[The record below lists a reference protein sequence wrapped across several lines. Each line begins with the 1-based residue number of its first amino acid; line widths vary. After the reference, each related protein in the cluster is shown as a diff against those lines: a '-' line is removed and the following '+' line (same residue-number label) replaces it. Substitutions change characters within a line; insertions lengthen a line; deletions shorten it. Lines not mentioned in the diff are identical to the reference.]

1 MPLQLPLELP
11 WLKNTQLV
19 DVEPALSPYLL
30 ETQSL
35 TAKLKETCDKFSVTV
50 LANEFRNAPDALR
63 TELSEQVWCREV
75 TLNCNGKAAV
85 FGQSWLNESA
95 CTVGMDAIGE
105 TPLGEL
111 LFTDSNWQR
120 GTLEFL
126 RLSTADYPALI
137 ELIAPTTGVAP
148 ERLFARRSWFKNGK
162 AKILVCEV
170 FISESFY
177 D

>member
-1 MPLQLPLELP
+1 MQLPLELP

-35 TAKLKETCDKFSVTV
+35 TAKLKDTCERFSVTV
-50 LANEFRNAPDALR
+50 LANEHRNAPDALR
-63 TELSEQVWCREV
+63 SELSEQVWCREV

-85 FGQSWLNESA
+85 FGQSWLNEEA
-95 CTVGMDAIGE
+95 CIVGMDAIGE

-120 GTLEFL
+120 GALEYL
-126 RLSTADYPALI
+126 RLSTCDYPVFI
-137 ELIAPTTGVAP
+137 ELMAPIRSVP
-148 ERLFARRSWFKNGK
+148 KSLFARRSWFKNGK

>member
-1 MPLQLPLELP
+1 MPLLLPLERS

-19 DVEPALSPYLL
+19 DIEPTLSPYLL

-50 LANEFRNAPDALR
+50 LANELRNAPGALR
-63 TELSEQVWCREV
+63 TDLSEQVWCREV

-85 FGQSWLNESA
+85 FGQSWLNEEA

-120 GTLEFL
+120 GTLEYL
-126 RLSTADYPALI
+126 RLATSDYPALI
-137 ELIAPTTGVAP
+137 ELIAPTTGVVP
-148 ERLFARRSWFKNGK
+148 ESLFARRSWFKNGK

>member
-11 WLKNTQLV
+11 WLKSTQLV

-50 LANEFRNAPDALR
+50 LANEFRSAPDALR
-63 TELSEQVWCREV
+63 TDLSEQVWCREV

-85 FGQSWLNESA
+85 FGQSWLNEDA

-120 GTLEFL
+120 GTLEYL
-126 RLSTADYPALI
+126 RLATSDYPALI
-137 ELIAPTTGVAP
+137 ELIAPTTGVVP

>member
-1 MPLQLPLELP
+1 MQLPLELP
-11 WLKNTQLV
+11 WLKSTQLV

-50 LANEFRNAPDALR
+50 LANELRNAPDALR
-63 TELSEQVWCREV
+63 TDLSEQVWCREV
-75 TLNCNGKAAV
+75 TLNCSGKAAV
-85 FGQSWLNESA
+85 FGQSWLNEEA
-95 CTVGMDAIGE
+95 CTVGMDTIGE

-120 GTLEFL
+120 GTLEYL
-126 RLSTADYPALI
+126 RLATSDYPTLI
-137 ELIAPTTGVAP
+137 ELIAPTTGVVP

>member
-1 MPLQLPLELP
+1 MQLPLELP

-35 TAKLKETCDKFSVTV
+35 TAKLKEACDKFSVTV
-50 LANEFRNAPDALR
+50 LANGFSCVPNALR
-63 TELSEQVWCREV
+63 MELSEQVWCREV
-75 TLNCNGKAAV
+75 TLNCNGKVAV
-85 FGQSWLNESA
+85 FGQSWLNEEA
-95 CTVGMDAIGE
+95 CIVGMDAIGE

-120 GTLEFL
+120 GTLEYL
-126 RLSTADYPALI
+126 RLSTSDYPALI
-137 ELIAPTTGVAP
+137 ELMAPTTGVAP
-148 ERLFARRSWFKNGK
+148 ESLFARRSWFKNGK

>member
-1 MPLQLPLELP
+1 MPLLLPLERS

-19 DVEPALSPYLL
+19 DIEPALSPYLL

-35 TAKLKETCDKFSVTV
+35 TARLKETCERFSVTV
-50 LANEFRNAPDALR
+50 LANEFRCAPDALR
-63 TELSEQVWCREV
+63 TELSEQAWCREV
-75 TLNCNGKAAV
+75 TLNCNGKAVV
-85 FGQSWLNESA
+85 FGQSWLNEEA
-95 CTVGMDAIGE
+95 CIVGMDAIGE

-111 LFTDSNWQR
+111 LFTDLNWQR
-120 GTLEFL
+120 GALEYF
-126 RLSTADYPALI
+126 RLSTSDYPALI
-137 ELIAPTTGVAP
+137 ELITPTRNIP
-148 ERLFARRSWFKNGK
+148 ESLFARRSWFKNGK

>member
-1 MPLQLPLELP
+1 MQLPLELP

-35 TAKLKETCDKFSVTV
+35 TAKLKETCDEFSVTV
-50 LANEFRNAPDALR
+50 IANEFRSAPDALHAD
-63 TELSEQVWCREV
+63 LSEQVWCREV

-85 FGQSWLNESA
+85 FGQSWLNEDA
-95 CTVGMDAIGE
+95 CIVGMDAIGE

-120 GTLEFL
+120 GALEYL
-126 RLSTADYPALI
+126 RLSTSDYPALI
-137 ELIAPTTGVAP
+137 ELIAPTTGVVP
-148 ERLFARRSWFKNGK
+148 ESLFARRSWFRSGK